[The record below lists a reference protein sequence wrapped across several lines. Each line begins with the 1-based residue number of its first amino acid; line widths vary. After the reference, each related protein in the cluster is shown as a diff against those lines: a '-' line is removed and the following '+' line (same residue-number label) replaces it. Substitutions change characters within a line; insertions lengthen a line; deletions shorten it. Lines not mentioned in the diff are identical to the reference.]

1 MIDVAI
7 CRKRPAASID
17 MILNT
22 RQRLLN
28 EREVAT
34 SCSISVLTLRKW
46 RSEKRG
52 PRFIKIST
60 LVRYRPEDI
69 DAWISEQKSAH
80 SVAQET
86 KQ

>member
-1 MIDVAI
+1 MKI
-7 CRKRPAASID
+7 
-17 MILNT
+17 NT

-46 RSEKRG
+46 RSVKRG
-52 PRFIKIST
+52 PKFIKIST

-69 DAWISEQKSAH
+69 DA
-80 SVAQET
+80 
-86 KQ
+86 

>member
-1 MIDVAI
+1 MKI
-7 CRKRPAASID
+7 
-17 MILNT
+17 NT

-46 RSEKRG
+46 RSVKRG
-52 PRFIKIST
+52 PKFIKIST

-69 DAWISEQKSAH
+69 DAWIAEQKPGSG
-80 SVAQET
+80 VAQEVR
-86 KQ
+86 

>member
-1 MIDVAI
+1 MKI
-7 CRKRPAASID
+7 
-17 MILNT
+17 NT

-46 RSEKRG
+46 RSVKRG
-52 PRFIKIST
+52 PKFIKIST

-69 DAWISEQKSAH
+69 DAWIAEQNAGSAIT
-80 SVAQET
+80 QEVR
-86 KQ
+86 

>member
-1 MIDVAI
+1 M
-7 CRKRPAASID
+7 K
-17 MILNT
+17 LNT

-28 EREVAT
+28 ERDVAI

-52 PRFIKIST
+52 PRFIKISS

-69 DAWISEQKSAH
+69 DAWIAEQKSAPNI
-80 SVAQET
+80 AQET
-86 KQ
+86 GP

>member
-1 MIDVAI
+1 M
-7 CRKRPAASID
+7 K
-17 MILNT
+17 LNT

-46 RSEKRG
+46 RSVKRG
-52 PRFIKIST
+52 PKFIKIST

-69 DAWISEQKSAH
+69 GAWIAEQKA
-80 SVAQET
+80 VPGIAQEVAR
-86 KQ
+86 